1 MLRRVRLKRQQI
13 MESDEAKHT
22 AFPLSSFHNI
32 KGMAIGSWQALSTY
46 LGPVPFVPNA
56 TRYIAAKWCKPLPR
70 KTGAQPSASRHL
82 LTAKPSALLRSD
94 KEFVGFGLAEYDH
107 STGTLYVP
115 LLSPWT
121 NNDGFEPT
129 LDLLEDLLEHIDQ
142 RVEKQIHCLY
152 QQGRFEEAKATPRV
166 THVFT
171 MVPYLRDS
179 RIVK

>member
-1 MLRRVRLKRQQI
+1 
-13 MESDEAKHT
+13 MESDEAKNA
-22 AFPLSSFHNI
+22 AFPLSSFRSV
-32 KGMAIGSWQALSTY
+32 KGMAIGGWHALSTY
-46 LGPVPFVPNA
+46 LGPVPFIPNA
-56 TRYIAAKWCKPLPR
+56 SRYIAVKWCKPLPR
-70 KTGAQPSASRHL
+70 KTGAQS
-82 LTAKPSALLRSD
+82 TAPRQIQTTKPSVLLRPN
-94 KEFVGFGLAEYDH
+94 KEFVAFGLAEYDH

-129 LDLLEDLLEHIDQ
+129 LDLLEDLLDYIDE
-142 RVEKQIHCLY
+142 RVEQQIYSLY